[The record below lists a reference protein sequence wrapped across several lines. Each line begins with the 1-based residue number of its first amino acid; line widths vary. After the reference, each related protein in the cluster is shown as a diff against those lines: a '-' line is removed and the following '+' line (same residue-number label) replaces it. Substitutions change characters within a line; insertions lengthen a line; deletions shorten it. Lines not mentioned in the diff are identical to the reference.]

1 MILEK
6 FTKQPQEEKDYD
18 IDYEPWLTPMGD
30 TIDEVTGTVVC
41 MSDPTDTSLVL
52 VDVVSTTE
60 RAKFWIKGGTAGQKY
75 KVTAICSTVGGRK
88 DESEL
93 IFTVKDY

>member
-1 MILEK
+1 MILDK
-6 FTKQPQEEKDYD
+6 FTKQPAELKDYD
-18 IDYEPWLTPMGD
+18 VDYTPWLTPMGD

-41 MSDPTDTSLVL
+41 LTDPTDTSLVL
-52 VDVVSTTE
+52 DDVVSTE
-60 RAKFWIKGGTAGQKY
+60 YRAKAWVGGGTNGAKY
-75 KVTAICSTVGGRK
+75 KLTLTCKTVGGRI